1 MWYRS
6 LVPIRTP
13 HAWPTSLITRKG
25 VALNHSV
32 TLAGIHLSNYG
43 ELKAHSELHIY
54 NAACYDL
61 YQKNLFTCT
70 LTRRSLCTALRFIR
84 SGVASMESHSSMEI
98 KSKHNDDYGTRSLP
112 SRSFVS
118 WDVDRCRNSAFH
130 AMILKK
136 MWFSISRLRFL
147 SEIIRNEEE
156 VNHEQRLLSH
166 FAKFIRTYAEVK
178 SIYRL
183 YPHP

>member
-1 MWYRS
+1 
-6 LVPIRTP
+6 
-13 HAWPTSLITRKG
+13 
-25 VALNHSV
+25 
-32 TLAGIHLSNYG
+32 
-43 ELKAHSELHIY
+43 
-54 NAACYDL
+54 
-61 YQKNLFTCT
+61 
-70 LTRRSLCTALRFIR
+70 
-84 SGVASMESHSSMEI
+84 
-98 KSKHNDDYGTRSLP
+98 
-112 SRSFVS
+112 
-118 WDVDRCRNSAFH
+118 
-130 AMILKK
+130 MIFKK